1 LLANDGKYKNNQV
14 VSLNYLLD
22 ATDINKIPKSHIGI
36 NNEAFQHSYGY
47 QTWIQEN
54 KTRTFCALGHYTQ
67 VICVQPSSKIVM
79 VHIAA
84 NKDHDSFKKSYGTMA
99 GDLVPLWNNILKEL
113 NGSVD

>member
-1 LLANDGKYKNNQV
+1 
-14 VSLNYLLD
+14 
-22 ATDINKIPKSHIGI
+22 
-36 NNEAFQHSYGY
+36 
-47 QTWIQEN
+47 
-54 KTRTFCALGHYTQ
+54 
-67 VICVQPSSKIVM
+67 M